1 MSSSQAAERLH
12 MLRFCDLQLPDGCK
26 TSIGGDTQLAAVP
39 LRKRTLRR
47 IYASATASVGQE
59 AS

>member
-1 MSSSQAAERLH
+1 

-26 TSIGGDTQLAAVP
+26 TGIGGDTRLAAVP
-39 LRKRTLRR
+39 LRQRTLRR
-47 IYASATASVGQE
+47 IYASATASVAQE

>member
-1 MSSSQAAERLH
+1 
-12 MLRFCDLQLPDGCK
+12 MLRVCDLQLRGGGK

-39 LRKRTLRR
+39 LGKRTLRR
-47 IYASATASVGQE
+47 IYASVTASVAQE

>member
-1 MSSSQAAERLH
+1 
-12 MLRFCDLQLPDGCK
+12 MLRFCNLQLPDGGK

-39 LRKRTLRR
+39 LGKRMLRR
-47 IYASATASVGQE
+47 IYASATASVAQE